1 MLRALWSK
9 RCSLWV
15 ELCAARKPKQHARQ
29 RGLSRDSS
37 HGSFVTASAA
47 WREERSACSICDERI
62 KTIPTNGSCVRGRVR
77 VRACRAHAAVV
88 TRIRMSLSSS
98 AVQPV
103 CTLLHAIV
111 FRCSFT
117 REQFHRNFM
126 LRCRLQSRN
135 VATALVGSAG
145 TAACED
151 EGKAACMHLA
161 LTESVAK
168 RQSFGMACRVFI
180 LAVLGI
186 ACCRRLNAPYEH
198 IQNTPNS
205 ATTAAHEGRR
215 PSRPNIQRRSKRPLA
230 FRHRPNQLFSNDM
243 SVICEQSN

>member
-37 HGSFVTASAA
+37 HGSLVTASAA
-47 WREERSACSICDERI
+47 WREERSACSICDDRI

-98 AVQPV
+98 AVLPV

-126 LRCRLQSRN
+126 LRCRLQSRD

-168 RQSFGMACRVFI
+168 RQSFGIACRVFI
-180 LAVLGI
+180 WHSLASHAAEGSMPPTSTFKT
-186 ACCRRLNAPYEH
+186 RRTL
-198 IQNTPNS
+198 Q
-205 ATTAAHEGRR
+205 
-215 PSRPNIQRRSKRPLA
+215 RPLRMRVA
-230 FRHRPNQLFSNDM
+230 VQVAQTFNVAASAHLHF
-243 SVICEQSN
+243 VIGRINSFQTLCR